1 MLTRRD
7 ILAAT
12 AASLLPGTVARAAG
26 PARVIT
32 NSIAL
37 EDGRVWIAASVQG
50 KGPFLFILDTGVVVS
65 LIQEKVAKDLGLKAS
80 APVKLK
86 GIGGDE
92 LFQLYVAH
100 DIVFSGGARQPTAVF
115 AAAERHL
122 ALGAGA
128 AGALAAGMVT
138 ALDADLDFEKGEL
151 RIYPDGR
158 GDRAGFAELPS
169 SIVQMSGPAASA
181 YMFVDAVLDGGRY
194 RFLLDTGMPGQVLLW
209 PGAVRRSGLWSDKIR
224 FAPRRSS
231 GIGGDAQRGRLVRGA
246 ALTIGDIAFDRP
258 LVALSNPS
266 GPSRIASWAD
276 GIIGLEL
283 IELLTLSTDVRRG
296 RLWARRNA
304 RAPGP
309 ERYGLSGLWVEERGG
324 KVVVEEV
331 SPHSPAAEA
340 GLRVGDE
347 IVGVPM
353 RAFIGRLGGKP
364 GESIPVTV
372 RRGAETIST
381 AIVLRDFL

>member
-7 ILAAT
+7 ILAVT
-12 AASLLPGTVARAAG
+12 AVSLLPGTAARAAA

-50 KGPFLFILDTGVVVS
+50 KGPFLFILDTGAVVS
-65 LIQEKVAKDLGLKAS
+65 LIQEKIARDLGLKAS
-80 APVKLK
+80 APVKLQ
-86 GIGGDE
+86 GVGGAE
-92 LFQLYVAH
+92 LFTLYVAH
-100 DIVFSGGARQPTAVF
+100 DIVFSGGARQTAVF

-122 ALGAGA
+122 ALGPDA

-158 GDRAGFAELPS
+158 GDRGGFAELPS
-169 SIVQMSGPAASA
+169 RIMQMSGPAASA

-194 RFLLDTGMPGQVLLW
+194 RFLLDTGMSGQVLLW

-231 GIGGDAQRGRLVRGA
+231 GIGGDAQRGRLVRGS
-246 ALTIGDIAFDRP
+246 ALTLGDIAFERP

-283 IELLTLSTDVRRG
+283 IERLTLSTDVRRG

-304 RAPGP
+304 RPPSP

-324 KVVVEEV
+324 NVVVEEV
-331 SPHSPAAEA
+331 SPQSPAADA

-347 IVGVPM
+347 IVGIPL

-372 RRGAETIST
+372 RRGGETIST
-381 AIVLRDFL
+381 AIVLRAFL